1 MCLAARSAARAG
13 PALGR
18 VPGSAC
24 LGAQDLHTASPRGA
38 RAPARGRRPGL
49 PPRCWLQA
57 LSSNNEGPDEQAAQ
71 QLSAPPARVFT
82 GRKKTSYR
90 PPVLGPANHRR
101 TLYFRSASGWVSK
114 TCTGPAPRVRGP
126 HPSEGPAPRSR
137 PRQGSSS

>member
-82 GRKKTSYR
+82 GRKK
-90 PPVLGPANHRR
+90 PPTAPQSSDQQTTEERFISEARAVGFPR
-101 TLYFRSASGWVSK
+101 
-114 TCTGPAPRVRGP
+114 PAPAQP
-126 HPSEGPAPRSR
+126 PE
-137 PRQGSSS
+137 